1 MAKSRDEQDE
11 VARAVSRARKLHLVR
26 VVLAFLGV
34 ALALAV
40 PMRLGFAEVYASL
53 KPALPVLPLC
63 VLCELGRVVCEAFA
77 TRLALGR
84 RVPWGVMT
92 LAHLGAYAAITVFP
106 APRPAAEALKTTVL
120 GEHVGIPESA
130 SAGATL
136 QAATFFSVGSM
147 CFLAAFF
154 TWGTPLSWVL
164 LGNTTLLYTL
174 GTLLRVVMR
183 SGRAA
188 AWFKKKWPKRHNEID
203 RLHAVARTGHVLALG
218 PSACLLAS
226 LFIKVLE
233 QVFITKAMGGT
244 PTLAGSVANEGV
256 RLIGASIGVLVPGQ
270 MGVREAVFAF
280 SAESLGTTAAHATAI
295 SLFTHAIE
303 LSLAFIGFAALLVFR
318 IKPKVN
324 GAPR

>member
-1 MAKSRDEQDE
+1 MR
-11 VARAVSRARKLHLVR
+11 RLHLVR
-26 VVLAFLGV
+26 VILAFLGV

-40 PMRLGFAEVYASL
+40 PLRLGFAEVYASL
-53 KPALPVLPLC
+53 RPALPVLPLC
-63 VLCELGRVVCEAFA
+63 VFCELGRVFCEAAA

-120 GEHVGIPESA
+120 GEHVGVPESA

-136 QAATFFSVGSM
+136 QAATFFSVGTM
-147 CFLAAFF
+147 CLLASFA
-154 TWGTPLSWVL
+154 TRGTPLSWVL
-164 LGNTTLLYTL
+164 LGNTALLYTL
-174 GTLLRVVMR
+174 GTVLRVVMR
-183 SGRAA
+183 SARAA
-188 AWFKKKWPKRHNEID
+188 AWFTRRWPKRKDAIE
-203 RLHAVARTGHVLALG
+203 RLHAVAKMGHVLALG

-233 QVFITKAMGGT
+233 QVFITKSMGGT
-244 PTLAGSVANEGV
+244 PTFFGSVANEGV
-256 RLIGASIGVLVPGQ
+256 RLLGASAGVLVPGQ

-280 SAESLGTTAAHATAI
+280 SAKSLGTTAAHATAI

-303 LSLAFIGFAALLVFR
+303 LSLAFIGFAALLIFR
-318 IKPKVN
+318 GKPKVP
-324 GAPR
+324 AAKT